1 MVAKAPIPVAVPWV
15 NDGDIVVAAA
25 VGRTV
30 ETVDTRRVAVV
41 DDDVLN
47 IGVSDVVLAVVVVGR
62 HIGVGVTLRVVGVA
76 LRVVRIVS
84 RGGCCALH
92 CNNLCGRPHAI
103 NVVDIDARSS
113 GREKDCAGAEGARH
127 NGKCHKSLQC
137 VYECFHF
144 NFLQISLFYNIA
156 IIL

>member
-1 MVAKAPIPVAVPWV
+1 MVAKAPIPIAVPGI
-15 NDGDIVVAAA
+15 NDGDIIVAAA
-25 VGRTV
+25 VGRTM

-41 DDDVLN
+41 DDDVFN
-47 IGVSDVVLAVVVVGR
+47 VAVFNVGLAAVVVGR
-62 HIGVGVTLRVVGVA
+62 HIGVGVALRIVGVA
-76 LRVVRIVS
+76 LRIVRIVVC
-84 RGGCCALH
+84 GGCGALH

-103 NVVDIDARSS
+103 NVVDIDARSR
-113 GREKDCAGAEGARH
+113 GREKYSAGAES
-127 NGKCHKSLQC
+127 NGHHCKCHKSLQC